1 MGAKASTNG
10 NQSPRTFSN
19 SSSSDVVSAGN
30 NNATSFNFLRVHGVE
45 VANDSRQ
52 RARSMSSVPD
62 IQSGHHHH
70 PNAYSNHPT
79 HNSQP
84 YHDVNGFQNAGAG
97 GGPHFDLSSV
107 NPEDGSNHDDNNP
120 MLQGI
125 NALGLGRVYTA
136 ASLPSH
142 IWSINGELTIN
153 ILIQFP
159 LVWLTMLARP
169 LPTNDYAILQLQWRW
184 PLAHVNHFLIH
195 QNSLCDDFLHKSER
209 HEWYF
214 VSCDIAGRSYSTGH
228 SLSFSPLSLKAD
240 SITIEH
246 RERLSL

>member
-30 NNATSFNFLRVHGVE
+30 NPTSFNFLRTMHGVD

-62 IQSGHHHH
+62 IQSAAANHHHHHH
-70 PNAYSNHPT
+70 PNAYSNHPN
-79 HNSQP
+79 HSSQP
-84 YHDVNGFQNAGAG
+84 YSHVDANGFQNSGAG
-97 GGPHFDLSSV
+97 GGAHFDLSSV
-107 NPEDGSNHDDNNP
+107 NPDDGSNYDENNP

-142 IWSINGELTIN
+142 IWSINGE
-153 ILIQFP
+153 
-159 LVWLTMLARP
+159 
-169 LPTNDYAILQLQWRW
+169 
-184 PLAHVNHFLIH
+184 
-195 QNSLCDDFLHKSER
+195 SL
-209 HEWYF
+209 
-214 VSCDIAGRSYSTGH
+214 
-228 SLSFSPLSLKAD
+228 LSFSSHEP
-240 SITIEH
+240 
-246 RERLSL
+246 

>member
-19 SSSSDVVSAGN
+19 SSSSAGGLDVSAGN
-30 NNATSFNFLRVHGVE
+30 NPTSFNFLRAIHGE
-45 VANDSRQ
+45 VATDSRQ

-62 IQSGHHHH
+62 IQSAGTNHHHHH

-84 YHDVNGFQNAGAG
+84 YVDVNGFPHSGAG
-97 GGPHFDLSSV
+97 GGPHFDLSTAS
-107 NPEDGSNHDDNNP
+107 PDDGAHNDDNS

-142 IWSINGELTIN
+142 IWSINGKQQLS
-153 ILIQFP
+153 
-159 LVWLTMLARP
+159 P
-169 LPTNDYAILQLQWRW
+169 LP
-184 PLAHVNHFLIH
+184 LA
-195 QNSLCDDFLHKSER
+195 SS
-209 HEWYF
+209 
-214 VSCDIAGRSYSTGH
+214 
-228 SLSFSPLSLKAD
+228 
-240 SITIEH
+240 
-246 RERLSL
+246 

>member
-30 NNATSFNFLRVHGVE
+30 NNNAASFNFLRAIE

-62 IQSGHHHH
+62 IQSAATNHHHHHH
-70 PNAYSNHPT
+70 PNAYSNHPN
-79 HNSQP
+79 HNPQP
-84 YHDVNGFQNAGAG
+84 YSHDVNGFQNSGAG
-97 GGPHFDLSSV
+97 GGPHFDLSSAST
-107 NPEDGSNHDDNNP
+107 EDGSSHDDNNP

-142 IWSINGELTIN
+142 IWSINGEHPHCL
-153 ILIQFP
+153 F
-159 LVWLTMLARP
+159 
-169 LPTNDYAILQLQWRW
+169 
-184 PLAHVNHFLIH
+184 
-195 QNSLCDDFLHKSER
+195 NSVIVCE
-209 HEWYF
+209 
-214 VSCDIAGRSYSTGH
+214 
-228 SLSFSPLSLKAD
+228 
-240 SITIEH
+240 
-246 RERLSL
+246 